1 MKAQQA
7 VTVVKEVT
15 ASAPNVLKALGCGT
29 FFGLVVPAFAGTTLD
44 AFVNAAVRFS
54 DVIRQQLVMVQSHP
68 APAEFAEKT
77 VAYAKA
83 KTVYFTALREE
94 MPELINSATRGKLR
108 PLQLDNFIATFAVA
122 GEKQEKVA
130 DEKTLVFLER
140 FLGNPDIEKA
150 RAEFKRAQ
158 KIEEAFQKD
167 FDGLD
172 FTIYSRTTPFA
183 CSSVRSPWPIFFAG
197 YTQNSAHDAEFR
209 GGSITTWAEIR
220 GGQSSPEL
228 TDGRC
233 FAGYWNNLTFCCGV
247 AALNC

>member
-29 FFGLVVPAFAGTTLD
+29 FFGLVVPAFASTTLD

-54 DVIRQQLVMVQSHP
+54 AVIRQQLVMVQNHP

-83 KTVYFTALREE
+83 KTAYFTALREE
-94 MPELINSATRGKLR
+94 MPELINSATRRKLR

-122 GEKQEKVA
+122 GEKQEKAA

-158 KIEEAFQKD
+158 KIEEAFHKD
-167 FDGLD
+167 FNGLD

-183 CSSVRSPWPIFFAG
+183 CSSVWSPWPIFFAQ

-220 GGQSSPEL
+220 GGQSSPEVS
-228 TDGRC
+228 DGRALSPS
-233 FAGYWNNLTFCCGV
+233 AGKT
-247 AALNC
+247 